1 MSPLLPEPRPAIL
14 TAPVSLP
21 SRPIGY
27 PRPHDRLAPRR
38 HALPARHPRRDRPAR
53 ARLRGCR
60 PRPPRPGAGRD
71 PPLDA
76 VLAAA
81 RAAVPGDVVSVD
93 LKHDE
98 GHWLYKLRILGADGK
113 RRTVKVDAGSLKILD
128 EDDDD

>member
-1 MSPLLPEPRPAIL
+1 MSPSRRLF
-14 TAPVSLP
+14 
-21 SRPIGY
+21 RPI
-27 PRPHDRLAPRR
+27 LALGLLAALAGGPA
-38 HALPARHPRRDRPAR
+38 HASEDADR
-53 ARLRGCR
+53 ARRALERGEIR
-60 PRPPRPGAGRD
+60 
-71 PPLDA
+71 PLDA

-93 LKHDE
+93 LKHDD